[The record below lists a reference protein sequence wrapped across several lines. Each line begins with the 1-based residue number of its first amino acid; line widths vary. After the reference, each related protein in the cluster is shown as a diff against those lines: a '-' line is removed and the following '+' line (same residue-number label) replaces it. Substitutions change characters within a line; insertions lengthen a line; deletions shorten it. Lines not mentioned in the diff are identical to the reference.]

1 MYLRTFL
8 IVASIFAFVSQS
20 LASLGTNMGVSSS
33 GNSQTCSPA
42 EACST
47 DKTTKLLSV
56 KDLLVQPPDIIVSLL
71 GGIYEHSPWVA
82 ENFVQQQKRSKEEI
96 TTVTELA
103 THLQTIVDG
112 SSREV
117 KLTLLQSH
125 PDLCEKVEKMKELTV
140 ESQQEQS
147 RAGLQSMER
156 DELQKFKDRNTYYKT
171 KFGFPFILA
180 VRNASKHTV
189 LSALEGRSSHSMEQ
203 EFVTAMEQVHKIAW
217 MRLLANLNTDDAQGF
232 LTCHGECKQY
242 ILWGRGRNI
251 YLPIIVLVLYPMD
264 PISQKISTFWLC
276 SFGHCQWHS
285 SGQDENCTNTID
297 TGREGRS
304 YWRIHYQ

>member
-8 IVASIFAFVSQS
+8 VVASIFAFVSQS

-82 ENFVQQQKRSKEEI
+82 ENFVQQQKHSKEEI

-156 DELQKFKDRNTYYKT
+156 DELQKFKDIT
-171 KFGFPFILA
+171 KPNLDFPLSWQYGMPVSILYS
-180 VRNASKHTV
+180 VPWRD
-189 LSALEGRSSHSMEQ
+189 GRHIRWN
-203 EFVTAMEQVHKIAW
+203 KN
-217 MRLLANLNTDDAQGF
+217 LLPPWNKYTKLLGCDSWPT
-232 LTCHGECKQY
+232 
-242 ILWGRGRNI
+242 
-251 YLPIIVLVLYPMD
+251 
-264 PISQKISTFWLC
+264 STRMMLRAF
-276 SFGHCQWHS
+276 
-285 SGQDENCTNTID
+285 
-297 TGREGRS
+297 
-304 YWRIHYQ
+304 